1 MVNQIYLYN
10 PILNLVNLL
19 EFWTL
24 IKFNFLKK
32 SDAIIY
38 SNLTK
43 ITHTLLQITQ
53 TENTNLVSFPINNTI
68 FKIFYDET
76 LLERKIF

>member
-32 SDAIIY
+32 SDAIIR
-38 SNLTK
+38 TK